1 MFGLKTKNSQSEQ
14 KRIEEMEKMRKKQLK
29 RRKASKL
36 FREILFNSMFLWI
49 LFVVSYSNKDVNSYN
64 YKNSVSKL
72 FLDGFDEVFIHL
84 YSSQLFM
91 RLIFELL
98 DSNAK

>member
-1 MFGLKTKNSQSEQ
+1 MLSSGVKVKNNYESLNNEHEVEEIK
-14 KRIEEMEKMRKKQLK
+14 KRQLK

-64 YKNSVSKL
+64 YKNSVSNL
-72 FLDGFDEVFIHL
+72 FLDGFEEVQYFL
-84 YSSQLFM
+84 
-91 RLIFELL
+91 
-98 DSNAK
+98 SNI